1 MPSICTPLL
10 TCKGTLADLAVALRR
25 YGHPSRGV
33 CFVGSGQTS
42 TAAASRASGHHPHG
56 HSHAGDDGVSLTH
69 RLKASPHLAAIPV
82 IMWTGDSRKEAL
94 ASAAAFVAKPFTR
107 ELLTAKL
114 KKVLRR

>member
-1 MPSICTPLL
+1 M
-10 TCKGTLADLAVALRR
+10 
-25 YGHPSRGV
+25 
-33 CFVGSGQTS
+33 
-42 TAAASRASGHHPHG
+42 
-56 HSHAGDDGVSLTH
+56 SLTH